1 MLNTL
6 VSIGN
11 IIVGRLLAGVLTL
24 SFDHPF
30 VLCAILSALAGASCA
45 VLLDMVATRDAMRQ
59 PVKAETKQPIRL
71 LRR

>member
-11 IIVGRLLAGVLTL
+11 IVVGRLLGGVLTL
-24 SFDHPF
+24 SLDHPF

-45 VLLDMVATRDAMRQ
+45 VLLDMVATRSTVEPTVPEVQSGQA
-59 PVKAETKQPIRL
+59 P
-71 LRR
+71 LRS